1 MESII
6 NNPYRILGLE
16 ANFKASTLQANLNKI
31 KAYTI
36 AETLDE
42 LVFDFDFPILGSLK
56 RSEESINQAKASIDL
71 ANDKIIHALFW
82 FYKGGSND
90 LPAFDCLKDGD
101 FTEATENWRKV
112 SSTEMTERNFSAYLN
127 LSTLYFFKSFEN
139 GSVKKDLFADGLN
152 LKLKFLESEYVKTFC
167 SNVADST
174 YKKSKE
180 ELQLLFIEGINQNFV
195 HKGKIAISDI
205 IEILNTIT
213 FSSKPS
219 ALKLFIQEPINKIES
234 HIEQSKTKRKSNPS
248 TANVTGKQLFQNTQ
262 KELLALKTV
271 LGKQD
276 LKYGSIADKLAD
288 EILQC
293 GIDYYKKYR
302 DSDTTD
308 PGSESMNCLKLA
320 KNIAV
325 GAIVV
330 QRCNENIEGLQEWIN
345 DKPEREKQKRI
356 LTDFERLKNIIDE
369 YDRKSDTIANA
380 KLLINSAR
388 TSLSNIKS
396 VLGSNDELYLGLS
409 SRIASDAQNMIV
421 AEVNSIQSV
430 ISNTYDNIRKLSALL
445 LLKEKVNE
453 AWEVTTMIGNMDLVP
468 EFRSRYNTNK
478 SSLSNLRSQ
487 LSQIGASRSSG
498 GSSSGS
504 GGCYIATMVYGSY
517 EHPQVLVLRGFRDNV
532 LNNYSLGRKFINFYY
547 KHSPNWVEKMKDNK
561 TLNKAIKIILN
572 SIIKLLK

>member
-1 MESII
+1 M
-6 NNPYRILGLE
+6 
-16 ANFKASTLQANLNKI
+16 
-31 KAYTI
+31 
-36 AETLDE
+36 
-42 LVFDFDFPILGSLK
+42 
-56 RSEESINQAKASIDL
+56 
-71 ANDKIIHALFW
+71 
-82 FYKGGSND
+82 
-90 LPAFDCLKDGD
+90 
-101 FTEATENWRKV
+101 
-112 SSTEMTERNFSAYLN
+112 
-127 LSTLYFFKSFEN
+127 
-139 GSVKKDLFADGLN
+139 
-152 LKLKFLESEYVKTFC
+152 
-167 SNVADST
+167 
-174 YKKSKE
+174 
-180 ELQLLFIEGINQNFV
+180 
-195 HKGKIAISDI
+195 
-205 IEILNTIT
+205 
-213 FSSKPS
+213 
-219 ALKLFIQEPINKIES
+219 
-234 HIEQSKTKRKSNPS
+234 
-248 TANVTGKQLFQNTQ
+248 
-262 KELLALKTV
+262 
-271 LGKQD
+271 
-276 LKYGSIADKLAD
+276 
-288 EILQC
+288 
-293 GIDYYKKYR
+293 
-302 DSDTTD
+302 
-308 PGSESMNCLKLA
+308 
-320 KNIAV
+320 
-325 GAIVV
+325 
-330 QRCNENIEGLQEWIN
+330 
-345 DKPEREKQKRI
+345 
-356 LTDFERLKNIIDE
+356 TDFERLKNIIDE

-430 ISNTYDNIRKLSALL
+430 ISNTYDNVRKLSALL

>member
-1 MESII
+1 MESIV
-6 NNPYRILGLE
+6 NNPYRILGVE
-16 ANFKASTLQANLNKI
+16 ANFRAATLQSNLNKI
-31 KAYTI
+31 NAYAI

-42 LVFDFDFPILGSLK
+42 LVFDFDFPALGNLT
-56 RSEESINQAKASIDL
+56 RSTLTINEARASIDL
-71 ANDKIIHALFW
+71 PNDKIKHALFW

-101 FTEATENWRKV
+101 FIEATENWEKV
-112 SSTEMTERNFSAYLN
+112 SSTEITERNFSAYLN
-127 LSTLYFFKSFEN
+127 LSTLYLFQSLEN
-139 GSVKKDLFADGLN
+139 GSIKRDLFADALK
-152 LKLKFLESEYVKTFC
+152 LKLKFLESEYVKIF
-167 SNVADST
+167 SNSVADST
-174 YKKSKE
+174 FKKSKE
-180 ELQLLFIEGINQNFV
+180 DIQLLFIESVNQNFV
-195 HKGKIAISDI
+195 QKGKIAISDL

-213 FSSKPS
+213 FSSKPA
-219 ALKLFIQEPINKIES
+219 ALKLFIKEPINKIES
-234 HIEQSKTKRKSNPS
+234 QIEQSKTKRKNNPS
-248 TANVTGKQLFQNTQ
+248 TSNATGKQLFQNTQ

-276 LKYGSIADKLAD
+276 IRYGSIADKLAD

-293 GIDYYKKYR
+293 GIDYYKKFR

-320 KNIAV
+320 KSIAV

-356 LTDFERLKNIIDE
+356 LSDFDRLKNIIDE
-369 YDRKSDTIANA
+369 FDRKSDTIANA

-396 VLGSNDELYLGLS
+396 VLGANDELYLGLS
-409 SRIASDAQNMIV
+409 SRIASDAQNMVV
-421 AEVNSIQSV
+421 AEVNNIQSV
-430 ISNTYDNIRKLSALL
+430 ISNTYDNVRKLSALL

-487 LSQIGASRSSG
+487 LSQFGASRPS
-498 GSSSGS
+498 S
-504 GGCYIATMVYGSY
+504 GGCYIATLVYGSY
-517 EHPQVLVLRGFRDNV
+517 EHPQVIVLRGFRDNV
-532 LNNYSLGRKFINFYY
+532 LNKYTAGRKFITFYY
-547 KHSPNWVEKMKDNK
+547 KHSPNWVEKMKDK
-561 TLNKAIKIILN
+561 ETLNKAIRIILN
-572 SIIKLLK
+572 AIIKLLK

>member
-1 MESII
+1 MESIM
-6 NNPYRILGLE
+6 NNPYRILGVE
-16 ANFKASTLQANLNKI
+16 ANFKASALQSNLNKI

-56 RSEESINQAKASIDL
+56 RSEKSINEAKASIDL
-71 ANDKIIHALFW
+71 SNDKIKHALFW

-101 FTEATENWRKV
+101 FIEATENWKKV
-112 SSTEMTERNFSAYLN
+112 SSTEITERNFSAYLN
-127 LSTLYFFKSFEN
+127 LSTLYFFKSLEN
-139 GSVKKDLFADGLN
+139 DSINKNLFADALN
-152 LKLKFLESEYVKTFC
+152 LKLKFLESEYVKTF
-167 SNVADST
+167 SNSVADST
-174 YKKSKE
+174 YKKTKE
-180 ELQLLFIEGINQNFV
+180 ELQLLFIETVNQNFV
-195 HKGKIAISDI
+195 QKGKIAISDI
-205 IEILNTIT
+205 IEILNTIP
-213 FSSKPS
+213 FSSKLS

-262 KELLALKTV
+262 KELSALKTV

-293 GIDYYKKYR
+293 GSDYYKKFR

-320 KNIAV
+320 KSIAV

-330 QRCNENIEGLQEWIN
+330 QRCNENIERLQEWIN
-345 DKPEREKQKRI
+345 DKPEREKQKKI
-356 LTDFERLKNIIDE
+356 LTDFERVKNIIDE

-380 KLLINSAR
+380 KQLINSAR
-388 TSLSNIKS
+388 TSLANIKS
-396 VLGSNDELYLGLS
+396 ALGSNDELYLGLS
-409 SRIASDAQNMIV
+409 SRIASDAQNMVV
-421 AEVNSIQSV
+421 AEVNSIQKV
-430 ISNTYDNIRKLSALL
+430 ISNTSDNVRKLSALL

-487 LSQIGASRSSG
+487 LSQIGASRPSGG
-498 GSSSGS
+498 GSSS

-517 EHPQVLVLRGFRDNV
+517 EHPQVIVLRDFRDNV
-532 LNNYSLGRKFINFYY
+532 LNKHTAGQKFINFYY
-547 KHSPNWVEKMKDNK
+547 KNSPNWVEKMKDKK

-572 SIIKLLK
+572 GIIKLLK